1 MDRKMVLLRDKI
13 KSWLFEELE
22 NIFLFIMEIKDI

>member
-22 NIFLFIMEIKDI
+22 NLFLFIMEIKDI